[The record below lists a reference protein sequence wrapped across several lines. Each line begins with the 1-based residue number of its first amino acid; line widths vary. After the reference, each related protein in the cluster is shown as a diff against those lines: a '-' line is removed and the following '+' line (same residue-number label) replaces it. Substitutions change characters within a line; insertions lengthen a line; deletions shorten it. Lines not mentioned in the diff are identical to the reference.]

1 MKELSIEQ
9 MEIVSGGSLP
19 GCVGAVIGTGL
30 LIGLVI
36 STPATGGLSLAAVGW
51 LSTQAVFGGIATG
64 LSWGDCISM

>member
-9 MEIVSGGSLP
+9 MGMVSGGSLP